1 MNRQYRIIIS
11 CEHGGNHVPPEYQKM
26 FRGKQSI
33 LQSHRGMDPGALALA
48 QGLAA
53 RLNAPLFSSTTTRL
67 LVDLNRS
74 LHHPRL
80 FSEFTRHC
88 DAETKSKIL
97 ENYYYPYRI
106 ILETAIRK
114 IAAGGRTALHLSIH
128 SFTPGLGKELRRADV
143 GLLYDPRRP
152 RERDLCRNLQIVLGV
167 TAGGLVVRRNYP
179 YRGTADGC
187 TTYLRK
193 KYGGGKY
200 LGIEIEIN
208 QKYAGTNNM
217 QWKRLLQ
224 QVIRSVEL
232 AVQH

>member
-1 MNRQYRIIIS
+1 MKTRQKIIIS
-11 CEHGGNHVPPEYQKM
+11 CEHGGNRVPPEYQRL
-26 FRGKQSI
+26 FRGKQSL
-33 LQSHRGMDPGALALA
+33 LQSHRGMDPGALELA

-53 RLNAPLFSSTTTRL
+53 RLNTPLFSSTNTRL

-80 FSEFTRHC
+80 FSEFTRQC
-88 DAETKSKIL
+88 DPEAKTKIL
-97 ENYYYPYRI
+97 ENYYYPYRT

-128 SFTPGLGKELRRADV
+128 SFTPRLGKELRRADV
-143 GLLYDPRRP
+143 GLLYDPQRQS
-152 RERDLCRNLQIVLGV
+152 ERDLCRNLQIILGA
-167 TAGGLVVRRNYP
+167 TAGGLIVRRNYP
-179 YRGTADGC
+179 YRGTADGF

-208 QKYAGTNNM
+208 QKYAGANSA
-217 QWKRLLQ
+217 QWKRLIQ
-224 QVIRSVEL
+224 QVSRSVEL

>member
-1 MNRQYRIIIS
+1 
-11 CEHGGNHVPPEYQKM
+11 
-26 FRGKQSI
+26 
-33 LQSHRGMDPGALALA
+33 MDPGALELA
-48 QGLAA
+48 QRLAA
-53 RLNAPLFSSTTTRL
+53 RLNAPLFASTTTRL

-80 FSEFTRHC
+80 FSEFTRQC
-88 DAETKSKIL
+88 DPEAKTKIL

-143 GLLYDPRRP
+143 GLLYDPQRQG
-152 RERDLCRNLQIVLGV
+152 ERDLCRNLQIILGA
-167 TAGGLVVRRNYP
+167 TAGGLLVRRNYP
-179 YRGTADGC
+179 YRGTADGF

-208 QKYAGTNNM
+208 QKYAGANSA
-217 QWKRLLQ
+217 QWKRLIQ
-224 QVIRSVEL
+224 QVSRSVEL